1 MREIFSVIGGVLV
14 ALGMVAV
21 IAVGILWDEMQY
33 EERMERRRRE
43 KERDNGET
51 D

>member
-1 MREIFSVIGGVLV
+1 MREVCAVIGGVLV

-33 EERMERRRRE
+33 EERMEAKRRG
-43 KERDNGET
+43 ERDEK
-51 D
+51 